1 MIRVT
6 NLVKRFGDAV
16 ILDGI
21 DLEIAKGEIIV
32 VIGPSGTGKSTLLRC
47 LNFLERPDA
56 GHLTLGDLEVE
67 VTAADARTVLAVR
80 RRTAF
85 VFQNYA
91 LFANKTA
98 LENIAEGLIVVNRWP
113 KPKAHARAREILER
127 IGLADKADAY
137 PASLSG
143 GQQQRVGIGRAM
155 AARADIIL
163 FDEPTSS
170 LDPEWVEEVLS
181 LMKQLAA
188 ERQTMLVVTHE
199 MGFARDVADRVIFME
214 GGRIVE
220 QGPPSQLFNA
230 PRDPRTRGFLRKV
243 LANQPAGIMPLH
255 EDA

>member
-1 MIRVT
+1 MIKVEG
-6 NLVKRFGDAV
+6 LIKRFGGQAV
-16 ILDGI
+16 LDGI
-21 DLEIAKGEIIV
+21 DLAIEQGEIV
-32 VIGPSGTGKSTLLRC
+32 VIIGPSGTGKSTLLRC

-56 GHLTLGDLEVE
+56 GRLTIGDLNVD
-67 VTAADARTVLAVR
+67 VTRATRADILTAR

-98 LENIAEGLIVVNRWP
+98 LQNIAEGLIVVNRWP
-113 KPKAHARAREILER
+113 KERAHARAREILER

-155 AARADIIL
+155 AAQAEVIL

-170 LDPEWVEEVLS
+170 LDPEWVEEVLG
-181 LMKQLAA
+181 LMKRLAA

-199 MGFARDVADRVIFME
+199 MSFARDVADRVIFME

-220 QGPPSQLFNA
+220 QGPPDQLFRA
-230 PRDPRTRGFLRKV
+230 PQDPRTRDFLRQV
-243 LANQPAGIMPLH
+243 LATQVALDVP
-255 EDA
+255 D

>member
-1 MIRVT
+1 MIKIA
-6 NLVKRFGDAV
+6 NLVKRFGGAPV
-16 ILDGI
+16 LDGI
-21 DLEIAKGEIIV
+21 DLAIERGEIIV

-47 LNFLERPDA
+47 LNFLETPDA
-56 GHLTLGDLEVE
+56 GQLTLGDLKID
-67 VTAADARTVLAVR
+67 VTRASRADILAAR

-98 LENIAEGLIVVNRWP
+98 LENIAEGLIVVNRWS
-113 KPKAHARAREILER
+113 KEKAHARAREILER

-155 AARADIIL
+155 AAQADIIL

-170 LDPEWVEEVLS
+170 LDPEWVEEVLA
-181 LMKQLAA
+181 LMKQLAT

-199 MGFARDVADRVIFME
+199 MGFARDVADRVVFME
-214 GGRIVE
+214 GGHIVE
-220 QGPPSQLFNA
+220 QGPPSRLFNA
-230 PRDPRTRGFLRKV
+230 PEDPRTRDFLRKV
-243 LANQPAGIMPLH
+243 LAGQPAPQGL
-255 EDA
+255 

>member
-1 MIRVT
+1 MINVRH
-6 NLVKRFGDAV
+6 LIKRFGGSAV
-16 ILDGI
+16 LDGI
-21 DLEIAKGEIIV
+21 DLSIEQGEIIV

-47 LNFLERPDA
+47 LNFLEKPEA
-56 GHLTLGDLEVE
+56 GHITIGDLCVD
-67 VTAADARTVLAVR
+67 AAHARRDDILALR

-98 LENIAEGLIVVNRWP
+98 LENIAEGLIVVNRWS
-113 KPKAHARAREILER
+113 KNKAHSRAHEILER
-127 IGLADKADAY
+127 IGLADKANAY

-155 AARADIIL
+155 AAQADVIL

-170 LDPEWVEEVLS
+170 LDPEWVEEVLA
-181 LMKQLAA
+181 LMKQLAT

-199 MGFARDVADRVIFME
+199 MSFAQDVADRVIFME

-220 QGPPSQLFNA
+220 QGPPSQLFQA
-230 PRDPRTRGFLRKV
+230 PKDPRTRDFLRKV
-243 LANQPAGIMPLH
+243 LANQPINPMG
-255 EDA
+255 

>member
-1 MIRVT
+1 MIRVQGLT
-6 NLVKRFGDAV
+6 KRFGDSLV
-16 ILDGI
+16 LDAI
-21 DLEIAKGEIIV
+21 DLEIQQGEIIV

-56 GHLTLGDLEVE
+56 GYLEVGKLRLDTQRASRRE
-67 VTAADARTVLAVR
+67 ILALR
-80 RRTAF
+80 RCTAF

-113 KPKAHARAREILER
+113 RAKAHARAREILER

-155 AARADIIL
+155 AAQAEVIL
-163 FDEPTSS
+163 FDEPTSA
-170 LDPEWVEEVLS
+170 LDPEWVEEVLG

-188 ERQTMLVVTHE
+188 ERQTMLVVSHE
-199 MGFARDVADRVIFME
+199 MGFAREVADRVIFME

-220 QGPPSQLFNA
+220 QGPPAQLFSE
-230 PRDPRTRGFLRKV
+230 PRDPRTREFLRKV
-243 LANQPAGIMPLH
+243 LAAQQAAVP
-255 EDA
+255 

>member
-1 MIRVT
+1 MIKIA
-6 NLVKRFGDAV
+6 NLVKRFGSATV
-16 ILDGI
+16 LDGI
-21 DLEIAKGEIIV
+21 DLEIDQGEIIV

-56 GHLTLGDLEVE
+56 GRLVIGDLDVD
-67 VTAADARTVLAVR
+67 VTRVSRAEILAAR

-113 KPKAHARAREILER
+113 KAKAHARAREILQR

-155 AARADIIL
+155 AAQAEVIL

-170 LDPEWVEEVLS
+170 LDPEWVEEVLA
-181 LMKQLAA
+181 LMKQLAR

-199 MGFARDVADRVIFME
+199 MGFARDVADRVVFME

-230 PRDPRTRGFLRKV
+230 PRDPRTRDFLRKI
-243 LANQPAGIMPLH
+243 LAGQPA
-255 EDA
+255 

>member
-1 MIRVT
+1 MIKIA
-6 NLVKRFGDAV
+6 NLVKRFGGTPV
-16 ILDGI
+16 LDGI
-21 DLEIAKGEIIV
+21 DLTIERGEIIV

-56 GHLTLGDLEVE
+56 GQLSLGDLEID
-67 VTAADARTVLAVR
+67 VTRASRADILAAR

-113 KPKAHARAREILER
+113 RDKAHARAREILER

-155 AARADIIL
+155 AAQAEIIL

-170 LDPEWVEEVLS
+170 LDPEWVEEVLA

-199 MGFARDVADRVIFME
+199 MGFAQDVADRVVFME

-220 QGPPSQLFNA
+220 QGPPSRLFNA
-230 PRDPRTRGFLRKV
+230 PEDPRTRDFLRKV
-243 LANQPAGIMPLH
+243 LAGQPAPQAL
-255 EDA
+255 